1 MPKGREDAGA
11 ALGLARAFQ
20 SIVSFLRG
28 RYGLLT
34 AFAVVHVV
42 YALALLPVMLRGA
55 AEGDL
60 PLYRTWAL
68 ASIGGNGP
76 VLDGPWVYPAGAL
89 LPIVLP
95 MLGGRAGYQAFWLLM
110 IAVLNAAA
118 LLTLTKG
125 LRDRKGYPAA
135 WWFLA
140 FEFLLGPV
148 SMLRLE
154 AVTVPLAIIALV
166 LIVRRPAVAG
176 ALIAAAAWIK
186 VWPVSLAASAFIVSR
201 RRWPI
206 LLGGLAVSVGIAAI
220 VVLFG
225 GRANLFSFV
234 AMQSDR
240 SLQLE
245 APIATPW
252 VWGSVLGLHGF
263 RIFQDVQLATRE
275 VAGPGAT
282 EAASAVGTAMYV
294 ACAAILVLLVVARV
308 RLRRLGDDALRFEPP
323 APPPRSVRADLGAHR
338 VQQGGLAPVHALARA
353 DRRRRDR
360 DRPGPVALVRL
371 LARRD
376 LDPHDPD
383 LPGALHAADRREPVR
398 RDRPHAPESPRR
410 RALRRDLRAPRRGR
424 DRSEPARIADQSS
437 GPAPGRHSTTAFERL
452 RRVPDFTLT
461 TSPSA
466 PAAKMRRPGRLRSSS
481 ASAASS
487 SRTRCASAIA

>member
-308 RLRRLGDDALRFEPP
+308 RLRRLGDDALRFEPRLLLLGAFALTSALIVFNKVGSP
-323 APPPRSVRADLGAHR
+323 QYMLWLVPIAVVGIATAPGQWRSFAYWLAAISILTTLIFPVLYMPLIDGNPFAAIVLTLRNLLVVGLFAAICARLVAVAIDPSRLGSQISRAVQLQDATARPRSNA
-338 VQQGGLAPVHALARA
+338 
-353 DRRRRDR
+353 
-360 DRPGPVALVRL
+360 
-371 LARRD
+371 
-376 LDPHDPD
+376 
-383 LPGALHAADRREPVR
+383 
-398 RDRPHAPESPRR
+398 
-410 RALRRDLRAPRRGR
+410 
-424 DRSEPARIADQSS
+424 
-437 GPAPGRHSTTAFERL
+437 
-452 RRVPDFTLT
+452 
-461 TSPSA
+461 
-466 PAAKMRRPGRLRSSS
+466 
-481 ASAASS
+481 
-487 SRTRCASAIA
+487 